1 MADIK
6 TFTNADEFWTVIE
19 TLSSWPE
26 RLAVSGG
33 SAANYLDNIFVP
45 DTAEIFLAD
54 ERCVPAHD
62 KDSNAGLIRK
72 KLKEKNFIDR
82 LDFYKPGMSAAECAA
97 EYELELKNEESCLF
111 DVVVLGVGP
120 DGHTASLFPSSP
132 ALKVAESL
140 AVATQAPSEFAVADR
155 LSLTFSAL
163 KQAKTV
169 LVLLQGQNKKEIFK
183 TITNPE
189 TDANE
194 YPARTLLDW
203 DNAHIFWLN
212 A

>member
-6 TFTNADEFWTVIE
+6 TFTNADEFWTVVE
-19 TLSSWPE
+19 TLSSWPD
-26 RLAVSGG
+26 RLAMSGG
-33 SAANYLDNIFVP
+33 SAADFLDHIFVP

-54 ERCVPAHD
+54 ERCVPAND

-72 KLKEKNFIDR
+72 KLKEKNFVDR
-82 LDFYKPGMSAAECAA
+82 LDFYKSGMSAAECAA
-97 EYELELKNEESCLF
+97 EYELELKTDSEHLF
-111 DVVVLGVGP
+111 DLAVLGVGP
-120 DGHTASLFPSSP
+120 DGHTASLFPQSP
-132 ALKVAESL
+132 ALAVTDSL
-140 AVATQAPSEFAVADR
+140 AVATQAPAEFAVADR
-155 LSLTFSAL
+155 LSLTFTAL
-163 KQAKTV
+163 NQSKTV
-169 LVLLQGQNKKEIFK
+169 LVLLQGHSKKEIFK

-189 TDANE
+189 TDASK